1 VQVVL
6 FSVIAL
12 ALFSVIATHRYIGQ
26 VALFYVIARPYFRLS
41 NTKAASAVVTRPL
54 RLRSEQ
60 ALVLKIAPT
69 VKRTDASL
77 DARRG
82 EL

>member
-41 NTKAASAVVTRPL
+41 NT
-54 RLRSEQ
+54 
-60 ALVLKIAPT
+60 
-69 VKRTDASL
+69 
-77 DARRG
+77 ARNPVPQ
-82 EL
+82 